1 MHNRY
6 FPRNSKPVLVLFL
19 LWMMLWLG
27 TLSSPVRAVIS
38 DNSFPGDNTNNWSLD
53 FKGGITTGQ
62 FTFDS
67 RMTGHGGIQLRYSMN
82 PLVSMYGSF
91 GVGIFRAPDDMMS
104 QTGFSND
111 YFIGGLGARVNVLRM
126 LAGPSPVTDRL
137 AVYTTTGLQLM
148 RADVRVRNREVPG
161 YAGNNFSGNAMILN
175 LGAGAAFRIN
185 RRIDLFLQ
193 TELNHS
199 DSDLLDG
206 YERLPG
212 ASRTGFISGGDS
224 YINTSAGISIK
235 LGSTEARH
243 SDWRQQERGYRTET
257 RPASVERELAE
268 LRAELERS
276 DRIKEELARRLQSMT
291 ANLTEFSEL
300 VNTTQQQQLDSQG
313 LRLEQLQNR
322 VAQLQAE
329 HGTPSRTDISETAER
344 TVSDQMQATGDPR
357 YFVVA
362 GAFRNRDNAE
372 RLLQQITEE
381 GFDQA
386 SIVTD
391 PQRGFHVVTYSGHA
405 VREQAERELV
415 QVRSRVNPDAWIFTR
430 PD

>member
-1 MHNRY
+1 MDNQY
-6 FPRNSKPVLVLFL
+6 LPKRNNPILIL
-19 LWMMLWLG
+19 LWLG
-27 TLSSPVRAVIS
+27 FLLTTMAPSAQAESTASGGDS
-38 DNSFPGDNTNNWSLD
+38 DNWSLD

-67 RMTGHGGIQLRYSMN
+67 RMTGHGGFQLRYSMN
-82 PLVSMYGSF
+82 PLVSMYGAF
-91 GVGIFRAPDDMMS
+91 GVGVFRAPDEMMS

-111 YFIGGLGARVNVLRM
+111 YFTGGLGLRVNVLRM
-126 LAGPSPVTDRL
+126 LAGHSPVTDRL
-137 AVYTTTGLQLM
+137 AVYTTTGLQFM

-175 LGAGAAFRIN
+175 LGAGAAIRIN
-185 RRIDLFLQ
+185 RRVDLFLQ
-193 TELNHS
+193 TELHHS

-212 ASRTGFISGGDS
+212 APRTGFISGGDS

-235 LGSTEARH
+235 LGGTEVRH
-243 SDWRQQERGYRTET
+243 ADWRYQERGYRTET

-268 LRAELERS
+268 LRSELQRS
-276 DRIKEELARRLQSMT
+276 DRIKEELARRLQSMA

-300 VNTTQQQQLDSQG
+300 VNTTQQQQLDSQE

-322 VAQLQAE
+322 VTQLQEELA
-329 HGTPSRTDISETAER
+329 TLSPATAAETAGR
-344 TVSDQMQATGDPR
+344 TAPRDQAQVAGDPR

-372 RLLQQITEE
+372 RLLQQITAQ
-381 GFDQA
+381 GYGQA

-391 PQRGFHVVTYSGHA
+391 PQRGFHVVTYSGHV